1 MSSGRLKQSSL
12 KRCEVDRSK
21 MLCSENRSIASG
33 SIEVVSTKSRSIK
46 LLAVQI
52 IDRLKYLG
60 RFFIF
65 SGSASNSGIDQIAL
79 DVFSGLIQV
88 F

>member
-1 MSSGRLKQSSL
+1 LEISGPSG
-12 KRCEVDRSK
+12 RCEVDRSK

-33 SIEVVSTKSRSIK
+33 SIELESPESRSIE

-52 IDRLKYLG
+52 IDRSIEMPWM
-60 RFFIF
+60 IF
-65 SGSASNSGIDQIAL
+65 HLSGSASNSGNDQIAL
-79 DVFSGLIQV
+79 DVFPGLIQV